1 MHMVTFRYICHDAV
15 HPKNAY
21 GFLFHMKKNKKWEG
35 KYQPLRCTLSRVL
48 MKCAR
53 GCTSIWWM
61 CNCSFFSETTDGFDL
76 KRIVEQTSVTFK
88 SCCCCVHGCCCCS
101 FIRSFRCACNVIWN
115 VWKHW
120 SGTLLVAPD
129 TQIELQVIPKYSSTS
144 RESVCVCCSATNS
157 TLSQVIGK
165 SYVKMTR
172 NEEQ

>member
-1 MHMVTFRYICHDAV
+1 MLHFWRQ
-15 HPKNAY
+15 KNVLQSIDDCIFDAY
-21 GFLFHMKKNKKWEG
+21 GYLSIHLPWCCSSEKCIWIFVSMKKNKKWEG

-88 SCCCCVHGCCCCS
+88 SCCCCVHGCCSCF

-120 SGTLLVAPD
+120 PGTLLVAPD
-129 TQIELQVIPKYSSTS
+129 TQIELQVIPKY
-144 RESVCVCCSATNS
+144 
-157 TLSQVIGK
+157 
-165 SYVKMTR
+165 
-172 NEEQ
+172 